1 MPKTQEEIYKE
12 LMAKLEPDAEKGV
25 MPLLRML
32 ASMSLQIPTGAMPSE
47 PARSKSVNTRIPDTA
62 KLRGNMER
70 NELMAQFPG
79 LGAR

>member
-12 LMAKLEPDAEKGV
+12 LMAKLEPEAEKGV

-47 PARSKSVNTRIPDTA
+47 PTGSKSVNTRIPDTG
-62 KLRGNMER
+62 KLQGNMER
-70 NELMAQFPG
+70 NELMAKYPG